1 MKTILTNFLILLI
14 MTQIGTLKAQNTLH
28 FYQTNWGNTASWDA
42 FCEKAKA
49 SGYDGIEVWTP
60 RSEEEQAA
68 LKKAIEKHQLRLVL
82 MCGTANQLSKSERIA
97 QYTNDLKTALAWK
110 PDLINSHTGS
120 EFFTVEENLEYI
132 RIAEGLSKTA
142 NIPIYH
148 ETHRGRFSY
157 SLLNCLEHVAAE
169 DQLRLT
175 LDISHWMVVHE
186 SLLEGRDAL
195 LEPIIDKTRHIH
207 ARIGY
212 QEGPQVNDP
221 NAPEWKAA
229 VDRHLDIW
237 EAIIKARWEAQQPIT
252 VTTEF
257 GPPHYMPALP
267 YTQMPVSDQW
277 KANTYMMQRIK
288 ERLGLK

>member
-1 MKTILTNFLILLI
+1 

-60 RSEEEQAA
+60 SSEEEQAA

-157 SLLNCLEHVAAE
+157 SLLNCLEHVAA
-169 DQLRLT
+169 
-175 LDISHWMVVHE
+175 
-186 SLLEGRDAL
+186 
-195 LEPIIDKTRHIH
+195 
-207 ARIGY
+207 
-212 QEGPQVNDP
+212 
-221 NAPEWKAA
+221 
-229 VDRHLDIW
+229 
-237 EAIIKARWEAQQPIT
+237 
-252 VTTEF
+252 
-257 GPPHYMPALP
+257 
-267 YTQMPVSDQW
+267 
-277 KANTYMMQRIK
+277 
-288 ERLGLK
+288 